1 MFYIFL
7 REDIQDFKLF
17 MIVNIYYYIKYLFF
31 NYTKLKY
38 KLKSENIILNEISD
52 IRSFSISSSHFCKAL
67 SELNSAKVVS
77 YYVKIDRH
85 RILVKFLSNILNPFS
100 NHYVYKSFSD
110 KIIYACF
117 PRSQNIKIFKNI
129 KKKED
134 LLRFKYKGLQIGDL
148 IYDEYLTRNKLSTID
163 VKKK

>member
-52 IRSFSISSSHFCKAL
+52 I
-67 SELNSAKVVS
+67 
-77 YYVKIDRH
+77 
-85 RILVKFLSNILNPFS
+85 
-100 NHYVYKSFSD
+100 
-110 KIIYACF
+110 
-117 PRSQNIKIFKNI
+117 
-129 KKKED
+129 
-134 LLRFKYKGLQIGDL
+134 
-148 IYDEYLTRNKLSTID
+148 
-163 VKKK
+163 